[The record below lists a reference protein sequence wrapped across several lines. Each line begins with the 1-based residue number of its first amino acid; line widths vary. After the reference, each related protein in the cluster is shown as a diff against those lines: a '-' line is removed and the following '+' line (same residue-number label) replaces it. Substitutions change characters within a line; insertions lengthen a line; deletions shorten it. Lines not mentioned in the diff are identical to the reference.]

1 MNSFKEL
8 IRKLIKESLIS
19 EAKKDISELQK
30 GYVLI
35 ITEKYSILDLF
46 LYDLNQDKVV
56 GQISAYKNSEM
67 KNYGVSTVA
76 AEYGFGSTMYEI
88 LMTYIYPYGIMPAR
102 DGDVREGAYNVY
114 KKFFDRKDVKKIS
127 LKPEDFDYSEEIEN
141 MFSDE
146 DEEFYIL
153 QTVYFYSFGKEKLN
167 KLIEAG
173 KKISKE
179 KKKEMFDKATEFF
192 DKKYN

>member
-1 MNSFKEL
+1 MNYFKKL

-19 EAKKDISELQK
+19 EAKKDISELQT
-30 GYVLI
+30 GYALI
-35 ITEKYSILDLF
+35 ITEKSSILDLF
-46 LYDLNQDKVV
+46 LYNLNEDKVV
-56 GQISAYKNSEM
+56 GQIAAYKRPQM

-88 LMTYIYPYGIMPAR
+88 LMTHIYPYGIMPAR

-127 LKPEDFDYSEEIEN
+127 LNPEDFDYSEEIEN

-146 DEEFYIL
+146 DEAFYIL

-173 KKISKE
+173 KKMSEE

>member
-1 MNSFKEL
+1 MNSFKKL

-19 EAKKDISELQK
+19 EAKKDISELQT
-30 GYVLI
+30 GYALI
-35 ITEKYSILDLF
+35 ITKKSSILDLF
-46 LYDLNQDKVV
+46 LYDLNEDKVV
-56 GQISAYKNSEM
+56 GQIAAYKRSQM

-179 KKKEMFDKATEFF
+179 KKKEMFDKTTEFF

>member
-1 MNSFKEL
+1 ML
-8 IRKLIKESLIS
+8 
-19 EAKKDISELQK
+19 
-30 GYVLI
+30 
-35 ITEKYSILDLF
+35 
-46 LYDLNQDKVV
+46 
-56 GQISAYKNSEM
+56 
-67 KNYGVSTVA
+67 
-76 AEYGFGSTMYEI
+76 
-88 LMTYIYPYGIMPAR
+88 
-102 DGDVREGAYNVY
+102 
-114 KKFFDRKDVKKIS
+114 KKIS

-179 KKKEMFDKATEFF
+179 KKKEMFDKTTEFF